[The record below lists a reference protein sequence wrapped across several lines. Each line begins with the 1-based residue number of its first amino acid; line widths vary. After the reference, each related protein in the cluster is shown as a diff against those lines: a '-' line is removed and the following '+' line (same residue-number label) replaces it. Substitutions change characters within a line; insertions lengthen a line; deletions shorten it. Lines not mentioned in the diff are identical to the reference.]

1 MRTSMH
7 AGTFQSLSGNTI
19 YLLGEPSRSVYRHT
33 SVFEMASKFEGKV
46 QEPSVKPMVGTGN
59 ERKGSISAYPQE
71 VKQCCTDVL
80 AWMDEKGPISL
91 KDVAGC
97 DSELLGVIADK
108 YVNEMGGGK
117 GLPQALSLLLENKD
131 GGIPLY
137 EYTMVAT
144 KKILNVLEN
153 SNPPESMLPIAMDVD
168 GEYLVLGGDGELYT
182 WDPDDGELGPS
193 IAQSFASHLEQFRD
207 LLLSNKY
214 EWIDDCGL
222 VEISTSPK
230 RSQQKK

>member
-71 VKQCCTDVL
+71 VKQCCTDVM
-80 AWMDEKGPISL
+80 AWMDEKGPKSL
-91 KDVAGC
+91 KDVDGC

-108 YVNEMGGGK
+108 YVNEMDGGK

-137 EYTMVAT
+137 EYTM
-144 KKILNVLEN
+144 ICL
-153 SNPPESMLPIAMDVD
+153 
-168 GEYLVLGGDGELYT
+168 LYT
-182 WDPDDGELGPS
+182 SPS
-193 IAQSFASHLEQFRD
+193 PRD
-207 LLLSNKY
+207 N
-214 EWIDDCGL
+214 
-222 VEISTSPK
+222 
-230 RSQQKK
+230 R